1 MKEKILPGHILTNKI
16 SLKIEGVAD
25 LSPTSVGALKDETTK
40 VELPDSTAASGAR
53 RKATELTFKIP
64 AHHKKEI
71 AAIEAW
77 RIAAA
82 SGLPGYKRLV
92 TYTKESGDG
101 KNKNVR
107 ALIGCWPQ
115 IREDMAGEMK
125 GDGEMDEVE
134 FTLSIDEVAPL

>member
-1 MKEKILPGHILTNKI
+1 MKEKILPGHILTNKFR
-16 SLKIEGVAD
+16 LKVEGVAD
-25 LSPTSVGALKDETTK
+25 LEPTSVGSLKDETTK

-64 AHHKKEI
+64 AHHVKQIE
-71 AAIEAW
+71 AIEAW

-82 SGLPGYKRLV
+82 SGLPGYKHLV

-115 IREDMAGEMK
+115 TREDMAAEMK
-125 GDGEMDEVE
+125 GDGDMDEVE
-134 FTLSIDEVAPL
+134 YTLSIDEVAAI